1 MESVKI
7 LQFLKVCNQYFLK
20 CSVGAG
26 GAAVQTLPELPGCSA
41 GTAGQASPPRR
52 AARVAAMGQDVYSA
66 PQGSALLGSAVWLRI
81 PQSDLTGPAGHAAGS
96 VDGTACADL
105 ASAGAE
111 RTWES

>member
-52 AARVAAMGQDVYSA
+52 AARVAAMGQDV
-66 PQGSALLGSAVWLRI
+66 
-81 PQSDLTGPAGHAAGS
+81 
-96 VDGTACADL
+96 
-105 ASAGAE
+105 
-111 RTWES
+111 